1 MFQCFDIRED
11 LFETGCVPWEKA
23 VKDDVP
29 NPENES
35 KTRTSEPPK
44 GRPAKRAKKASG
56 EPRLTRK
63 TVEAYR
69 WINNCKHHDHRG
81 IVHFWL
87 WKALVSIEGG
97 RKYGSIRFWGTCL
110 FVFSSFITHT
120 CDVFLWIHGP
130 METWKSGRRVIWER
144 VSYTE
149 LTKEGRKYETREL
162 RVRPIV
168 QKTRGYDR
176 RGDFYSIHIE
186 VQRRPEDRFLPK
198 YQEFDLE
205 DRNFLHISLCFERDF
220 GWMSSDLEKYQ
231 EMVVSWEKLRGDPE
245 WNGRVHRTWVFMNCE
260 SGTFFLAGFKD
271 HSFDFLMNN
280 GSYKGRPVGHIAIY
294 PGGYWVVGLKKSLF
308 DRVIWQYHWIFSIK
322 WY

>member
-149 LTKEGRKYETREL
+149 LCALIFQRAVFPCKWASVWVSHASCSHFYLTYRWAKYIHASVSKWGHHCMTMAAANEWSIEWMNAG
-162 RVRPIV
+162 VHI
-168 QKTRGYDR
+168 RG
-176 RGDFYSIHIE
+176 
-186 VQRRPEDRFLPK
+186 
-198 YQEFDLE
+198 
-205 DRNFLHISLCFERDF
+205 
-220 GWMSSDLEKYQ
+220 
-231 EMVVSWEKLRGDPE
+231 
-245 WNGRVHRTWVFMNCE
+245 
-260 SGTFFLAGFKD
+260 
-271 HSFDFLMNN
+271 
-280 GSYKGRPVGHIAIY
+280 
-294 PGGYWVVGLKKSLF
+294 
-308 DRVIWQYHWIFSIK
+308 
-322 WY
+322 